1 MSTPVSTKTKTL
13 DTIRLLH
20 GNAIARELVHLK
32 IPQTAHLGFSVEGW
46 ISGANWSTKR
56 TAFLCFINDR
66 LVDCPSLKRSFESL
80 YSALLPKGGHPWIYV
95 SLKIDPDKIDINVHP
110 TKREVHFLD
119 EEDIIERICSAAQ
132 TVLAGANTSR
142 TFQFTQAILPGA
154 MIHKPRTSVG
164 GNIDSAGAAADTQ
177 SSQTASAT
185 QYPQHLVRVDN
196 KARTLDGMFTQTSQK
211 PHRESDMLDEPTMQ
225 IDQDILAGPSIAR
238 PPAPPSRRS
247 RMQIPL
253 SDCSLTSV
261 AQLRASIPHQ
271 RHSGL
276 SDILQNH
283 TFVGVIDVV
292 RGLSL
297 LQHGTKLYL
306 VDHDALIEECAY
318 QLCLRQFGSMPQRKI
333 VSSQLSVRELIELG
347 IDLEAA
353 DDPTL
358 ELGTDFSKAQLVE
371 RATSRLLSN
380 SAMLSEYFSLDL
392 DSESEQVRGLPA
404 LLADQDVLP
413 VENLPTLFLRLA
425 TQVDW
430 ADEKRCFESFAREL
444 AYAHTLSQTSSQEE
458 NSRTGGAVLDD
469 DGQEMEDGGIEASIR
484 WKIQHVWFPHM
495 ASRGGGFIPS
505 RALVKEDKLIQVASL
520 NDLYRIFE
528 RC

>member
-1 MSTPVSTKTKTL
+1 M
-13 DTIRLLH
+13 
-20 GNAIARELVHLK
+20 HLK
-32 IPQTAHLGFSVEGW
+32 ISQTVPLSFSVEGW

-56 TAFLCFINDR
+56 TTFLCFINDR
-66 LVDCPSLKRSFESL
+66 LVDCPALKRSFESL

-95 SLKIDPDKIDINVHP
+95 SLKIDPDKVDVNVHP

-119 EEDIIERICSAAQ
+119 EEDIIERICSEAQ

-154 MIHKPRTSVG
+154 MIQKARTPAT
-164 GNIDSAGAAADTQ
+164 GNDGSEGATVDSQSTQ
-177 SSQTASAT
+177 AASAT

-196 KARTLDGMFTQTSQK
+196 RARTLDGMFTQASQK
-211 PHRESDMLDEPTMQ
+211 PPHEPELLDSSMMRP
-225 IDQDILAGPSIAR
+225 DQDLPVAPPAR
-238 PPAPPSRRS
+238 PPAPPARRS

-253 SDCSLTSV
+253 SDCSLTSIV
-261 AQLRASIPHQ
+261 ELRASVAQQ

-306 VDHDALIEECAY
+306 ADHDALIEECAY
-318 QLCLRQFGSMPQRKI
+318 QLCLRQFGAMPKRKI
-333 VSSQLSVRELIELG
+333 IGSKPYLRELIELG
-347 IDLEAA
+347 IHIKATDDVSLEEVTGLSRA
-353 DDPTL
+353 
-358 ELGTDFSKAQLVE
+358 ELVE
-371 RATSRLLSN
+371 QATSRLLDN

-392 DSESEQVRGLPA
+392 DRDNGEVTALPS

-413 VENLPTLFLRLA
+413 VENLPTFFLRLA

-430 ADEKRCFESFAREL
+430 TDEKKCFESFAREL
-444 AYAHTLSQTSSQEE
+444 AYAHVFSQNSTVEE
-458 NSRTGGAVLDD
+458 NDRAA
-469 DGQEMEDGGIEASIR
+469 DGGMEAQGEGAGSAGSEAGSR

-495 ASRGGGFIPS
+495 ASRAGGFIPS